1 LWTAIQVIS
10 AGLTSGLIFYLTQN
24 RGLGTAVVGIVLSAF
39 ALGALGGSLL
49 AARIAPRAV
58 GPVML
63 GGAVGFGLALV
74 ISVGAPVPLM
84 VVMALL
90 AGILNANVLVAY
102 VSLRTLLSPDALLGR
117 VGATARTLSV
127 GLMPVG
133 SLVAGVALDAIGGG
147 ATLTLMGILLIIT
160 GAGFALLP
168 DVRGARIARATG

>member
-1 LWTAIQVIS
+1 
-10 AGLTSGLIFYLTQN
+10 
-24 RGLGTAVVGIVLSAF
+24 VGVVLSAF

-49 AARIAPRAV
+49 AARMAPRAV

-63 GGAVGFGLALV
+63 GGAVGFGLTLLV
-74 ISVGAPVPLM
+74 SVGAPVPLM

-102 VSLRTLLSPDALLGR
+102 ISLRTMLSPDALLGR

-127 GLMPVG
+127 GLMPIG
-133 SLVAGVALDAIGGG
+133 ALVAGILLDAIGGG
-147 ATLTLMGILLIIT
+147 PTLGLMGLGLVAA
-160 GAGFALLP
+160 GAIFALLP